1 MDWVRVKRY
10 NPSEP
15 ILCPGLIILFQL
27 ALGLGCFLTYGK
39 DPYLYYIRANV
50 SHLLLVA
57 TTLDCC
63 KKMEK
68 TKKVGLLFLCWVV
81 YQIKFSFWDVQILK
95 VGFDA
100 FCMKVEILILESS

>member
-27 ALGLGCFLTYGK
+27 ALGLGCFFTYGK

-50 SHLLLVA
+50 SHLLMA
-57 TTLDCC
+57 AATLDCC
-63 KKMEK
+63 KKNGKNKESWFAIS
-68 TKKVGLLFLCWVV
+68 VLGGLSNKDFFLGCSD
-81 YQIKFSFWDVQILK
+81 FEG
-95 VGFDA
+95 GF
-100 FCMKVEILILESS
+100 